1 MGGDRPARA
10 RRHRLFWRTAAAIL
24 ALLTLAVSLPAG
36 VRLMTGAHRARAELV
51 EQTLATTNVAAST
64 VPELI
69 AHASHAALTHLV
81 VALVAHDD
89 DVEFAV
95 VADKTGHVIA
105 ASEHDREGTMRP
117 DLVPPP
123 ADVVVAQITEEN
135 GEHALRVTAPVIV
148 NGEPWGSVQVQAGL
162 RHLEAQFAAD
172 IEQVA
177 WLAVGFII
185 LGGLVAGWL
194 ARSVA
199 HPLEQLAA
207 AAESVASGAKNVTSG
222 VRRSDEIGHLAAAF
236 DHMFA
241 ELDHARRVLEEN
253 RAALEEL
260 VEDRTREL
268 ESARD
273 EALQATQLKS
283 EFLATM
289 SHEIRTPMNGVIGMT
304 GLLLETELTSEQ
316 REFAETVRVSAEAL
330 LTIINDILDFSK
342 IEAGKFDLET
352 TDFDLVT
359 AIEDS
364 VELLAKAA
372 HQKGLELTCLVDETM
387 PATVGGDP
395 TRLRQVLVNLVG
407 NAVKFTEHGE
417 VAVRVSGGEVRNGRV
432 IARIIVRDTGIG
444 IGGAALTKLFQ
455 PFSQAD
461 GSTTRQYGG
470 TGLGL
475 AICKRLVELMGGE
488 IGVESTTGVGSTFW
502 FTVPLEVR
510 PDAGHGPSASAL
522 QGLRVL
528 VVDDHPT
535 NRALLRAHLRGWE
548 CEVDEAPNGERAL
561 LRLREAHAAKK
572 PIRLVI
578 VDYFMPRMDGI
589 TLAKQIRDDPMFA
602 GVPIIMLASYADRTR
617 QAEARAAGIS
627 RLATKP
633 VRRSHL
639 LHTLLASLVPAP
651 ASAAAAAAPAPA
663 AARPAP
669 VEAPRSTARILVAED
684 NPVNQQLARAMLL
697 RLGYQADVVGNGQEA
712 VDVVMTVPYDLVLM
726 DCQMPVMDG
735 FEATRMIREREG
747 ETRHTHIV
755 AVTANAM
762 EGDRKRCLDA
772 GMDDYLPKP
781 FRAGDMRRI
790 LARWVPA
797 AADADAGA
805 EGEAPVAASR

>member
-1 MGGDRPARA
+1 MGGALGVRA

-24 ALLTLAVSLPAG
+24 ALLSLAVTLPAG
-36 VRLMTGAHRARAELV
+36 VRLGTGARRARAELI
-51 EQTLATTNVAAST
+51 EQTLATANIAAAT
-64 VPELI
+64 FPELI
-69 AHASHAALTHLV
+69 TRANHTALARLV

-89 DVEFAV
+89 DIEFAMVTDRSGRV
-95 VADKTGHVIA
+95 VA
-105 ASEHDREGTMRP
+105 ASEHDREGDARP
-117 DLVPPP
+117 DLAPPP
-123 ADVVVAQITEEN
+123 TTAVVAEVTDQT
-135 GEHALRVTAPVIV
+135 GGHALRVSVPILMG
-148 NGEPWGSVQVQAGL
+148 GEVWGAVQLQVGL
-162 RHLEAQFAAD
+162 QHLEAQLISD

-177 WLAVGFII
+177 WLALGFIV

-199 HPLEQLAA
+199 HPVEQLAA
-207 AAESVASGAKNVTSG
+207 AAEAVASGAKNVHSG

-236 DHMFA
+236 DHMVA

-268 ESARD
+268 QSARD

-304 GLLLETELTSEQ
+304 GLLLETELTPEQ
-316 REFAETVRVSAEAL
+316 REFAETVRTSAEAL

-364 VELLAKAA
+364 VELLAKSA
-372 HQKGLELTCLVDETM
+372 HQKGLELTCLVEESLPTI
-387 PATVGGDP
+387 VGGDP

-417 VAVRVSGGEVRNGRV
+417 VAVRVSGGGEVRNGRV
-432 IARIIVRDTGIG
+432 VARCMVRDTGIG
-444 IGGAALTKLFQ
+444 IGRGALTRLFQ

-475 AICKRLVELMGGE
+475 AISKRLVELMGGE
-488 IGVESTTGVGSTFW
+488 IGVESTPGVGSSFW

-510 PDAGHGPSASAL
+510 PDTAQGPSSSAL

-548 CEVDEAPNGERAL
+548 CEVEEAPNGERAL
-561 LRLREAHAAKK
+561 LRLREAHSAGK

-589 TLAKQIRDDPMFA
+589 TLAKQIREDPAF
-602 GVPIIMLASYADRTR
+602 GTVPMIMLASYADRTR
-617 QAEARAAGIS
+617 KAEARAAGIC
-627 RLATKP
+627 RLTTKP
-633 VRRSHL
+633 VRRTHL
-639 LHTLLASLVPAP
+639 LDTLLAAIAP
-651 ASAAAAAAPAPA
+651 VSATAAPIPVP
-663 AARPAP
+663 ARPAV
-669 VEAPRSTARILVAED
+669 VEHAPRSPVRILVAED

-712 VDVVMTVPYDLVLM
+712 VDVVMTMPYDLVLM

-735 FEATRMIREREG
+735 FEATRTIREREG
-747 ETRHTHIV
+747 THRHTCII

-762 EGDRKRCLDA
+762 EGDRQRCLDA
-772 GMDDYLPKP
+772 GMDDYLAKP

-790 LARWVPA
+790 LDRWVPA
-797 AADADAGA
+797 EAAADA
-805 EGEAPVAASR
+805 PLAASS

>member
-1 MGGDRPARA
+1 MRA

-24 ALLTLAVSLPAG
+24 ALLSLAAIVPAG
-36 VRLMTGAHRARAELV
+36 VRLVTDAHRARAERV
-51 EQTLATTNVAAST
+51 DETLAAAHVAAATSA
-64 VPELI
+64 ELI
-69 AHASHAALTHLV
+69 AHANHAGLAHLV
-81 VALVAHDD
+81 TALVAHDD
-89 DVEFAV
+89 DVDFAMVADRTGKVVVASDPARENTIVPELAPPPATAV
-95 VADKTGHVIA
+95 VAEVAD
-105 ASEHDREGTMRP
+105 EHG
-117 DLVPPP
+117 
-123 ADVVVAQITEEN
+123 
-135 GEHALRVTAPVIV
+135 GHALRVTAPIAVD
-148 NGEPWGSVQVQAGL
+148 GQPWGVVQLQANL
-162 RHLEAQFAAD
+162 RHLETQFAGD
-172 IEQVA
+172 VEQVVWVA
-177 WLAVGFII
+177 IVFIVA
-185 LGGLVAGWL
+185 GGLVAGWL

-199 HPLEQLAA
+199 RPVEQLAA
-207 AAESVASGAKNVTSG
+207 AAQAAAAGAKNVHSG
-222 VRRSDEIGHLAAAF
+222 VRRNDEIGRLAAAF
-236 DHMFA
+236 DHMVA

-268 ESARD
+268 ATARD

-304 GLLLETELTSEQ
+304 GLLLETELTPEQ
-316 REFAETVRVSAEAL
+316 HEFAETVRTSAEAL

-364 VELLAKAA
+364 VELLAKSA

-417 VAVRVSGGEVRNGRV
+417 VAVRVSGGEVRDGRV
-432 IARIIVRDTGIG
+432 VARVIVRDTGIG
-444 IGGAALTKLFQ
+444 IGGAALTRLFQ

-488 IGVESTTGVGSTFW
+488 IGVESTPGVGSTFW

-528 VVDDHPT
+528 IVDDHPT

-548 CEVDEAPNGERAL
+548 CDVDEAPNGERAL
-561 LRLREAHAAKK
+561 LRLREAHLANK

-589 TLAKQIRDDPMFA
+589 TLAKEIRRDAALAD
-602 GVPIIMLASYADRTR
+602 VPIVMLASYADRTR
-617 QAEARAAGIS
+617 NAEARAAGIC

-639 LHTLLASLVPAP
+639 LHTLLAALAP
-651 ASAAAAAAPAPA
+651 ALPAAAAPAPSA
-663 AARPAP
+663 ASRATPSEPA
-669 VEAPRSTARILVAED
+669 VRSHARILVAED

-735 FEATRMIREREG
+735 FEATRTIREREG
-747 ETRHTHIV
+747 DVRHTPIV

-762 EGDRKRCLDA
+762 EGDRQRCLDA

-781 FRAGDMRRI
+781 FRAGDLRRI
-790 LARWVPA
+790 LDRWIAATSDADVDTA
-797 AADADAGA
+797 AAGAD
-805 EGEAPVAASR
+805 

>member
-1 MGGDRPARA
+1 MLGRRTMGGLRGVRA

-24 ALLTLAVSLPAG
+24 ALLSLAVTLPAG
-36 VRLMTGAHRARAELV
+36 VRLVTGARRARAELV
-51 EQTLATTNVAAST
+51 EQTLATANVAAST
-64 VPELI
+64 VSELVV
-69 AHASHAALTHLV
+69 HANYAALTHLV
-81 VALVAHDD
+81 VALVAHDN

-95 VADKTGHVIA
+95 VTDRTGKIVA
-105 ASEHDREGTMRP
+105 ASEHDREGSVRP
-117 DLVPPP
+117 DLAPPP
-123 ADVVVAQITEEN
+123 ATAGVVEITDET
-135 GEHALRVTAPVIV
+135 GGHALRATAPVIL
-148 NGEPWGSVQVQAGL
+148 NGERWGAVQLQAGL
-162 RHLEAQFAAD
+162 RHLEMQFAAD
-172 IEQVA
+172 LEQVA
-177 WLAVGFII
+177 WLAVGFIV

-199 HPLEQLAA
+199 HPVEQLAV
-207 AAESVASGAKNVTSG
+207 AAEAVASGTKDVHSG

-236 DHMFA
+236 DHMVA

-268 ESARD
+268 QSARD

-304 GLLLETELTSEQ
+304 GLLLETELTPEQ
-316 REFAETVRVSAEAL
+316 REFAETVRTSAEAL

-352 TDFDLVT
+352 TDFDLVS

-364 VELLAKAA
+364 VELLAKSA
-372 HQKGLELTCLVDETM
+372 HQKGLELTCLVEETM
-387 PATVGGDP
+387 PPTVGGDP

-432 IARIIVRDTGIG
+432 VARCIVRDTGIG
-444 IGGAALTKLFQ
+444 IGGAALTRLFQ

-488 IGVESTTGVGSTFW
+488 IGVESTPGVGSSFW
-502 FTVPLEVR
+502 FTVPLEAR
-510 PDAGHGPSASAL
+510 PDAGHGPSSSAL

-528 VVDDHPT
+528 IVDDHPT

-548 CEVDEAPNGERAL
+548 CEVEESPNGERAL
-561 LRLREAHAAKK
+561 LRLREAQAAKK
-572 PIRLVI
+572 PIGLVI

-589 TLAKQIRDDPMFA
+589 TFAKQVRDDPAFA
-602 GVPIIMLASYADRTR
+602 GVPIVMLASYADRTR
-617 QAEARAAGIS
+617 KAEARAAGIY
-627 RLATKP
+627 RLTTKP

-639 LHTLLASLVPAP
+639 LDTLLAAIAP
-651 ASAAAAAAPAPA
+651 ASATVAPVSAPA
-663 AARPAP
+663 RPSP
-669 VEAPRSTARILVAED
+669 VETEARSSARVLVAED

-735 FEATRMIREREG
+735 FEATRVIREREG
-747 ETRHTHIV
+747 THRHTHII

-762 EGDRKRCLDA
+762 EGDRQRCLDA
-772 GMDDYLPKP
+772 GMDDYLAKP
-781 FRAGDMRRI
+781 FRAGDMRRV
-790 LARWVPA
+790 LDRWVPA
-797 AADADAGA
+797 AADPADAD
-805 EGEAPVAASR
+805 PPLAASR